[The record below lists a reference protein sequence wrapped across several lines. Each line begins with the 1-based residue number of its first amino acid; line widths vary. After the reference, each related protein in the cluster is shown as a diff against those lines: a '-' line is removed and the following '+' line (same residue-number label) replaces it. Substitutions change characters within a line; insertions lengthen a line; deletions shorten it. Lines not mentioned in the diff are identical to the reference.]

1 MEYNALYRLFRPKT
15 FDEIVGQ
22 QHITETLKNQIK
34 SGNISH
40 AYLFCGTRGTGKT
53 TAARVFAKAI
63 NCTNMTDG
71 NPCLLCEHCQGL
83 SRDNID
89 IIEMDAASNNGVDYA
104 RDIKEK
110 VQYPPVI
117 GKYKVYIID
126 EVHMLST
133 SAFNALLKTL
143 EEPPQH
149 AVFILCTTEV
159 YKIPA
164 TILSRCMRFDFRLV
178 SKKDVAG
185 VVTKAFESIGK
196 SATTEAICALAA
208 AGEGSVRDS
217 LSIADRCV
225 ALSDKQLTY
234 DDVMDVLGASSKSI
248 ISALF
253 NNILKGEVGEIFSI
267 VNGLVNAGK
276 DVGVLAKDLSQYARD
291 VIVAKTVKESK
302 RMLSLPEDVY
312 NMVLAS
318 EQISTLP
325 KLLYMLDTFG
335 ALDNTLRYSI
345 SPRTLFEAQ
354 LLKLATSSGE
364 VDMESIEHR
373 LTALEKRT
381 AMSILSRVAPQEQKI
396 DVSDAV
402 SMWNAVLRY
411 VREFGR
417 SPLLLTACE
426 ECGDIKVSDTQLTVN
441 CEEGVYNILS
451 SSDQNNKL
459 SGIVRQIV
467 DRELVVERQETHS
480 IDSDIKRLNKV
491 VGMKVDIKD

>member
-276 DVGVLAKDLSQYARD
+276 DVGVLAKDLSRYARD

-325 KLLYMLDTFG
+325 
-335 ALDNTLRYSI
+335 
-345 SPRTLFEAQ
+345 
-354 LLKLATSSGE
+354 
-364 VDMESIEHR
+364 
-373 LTALEKRT
+373 
-381 AMSILSRVAPQEQKI
+381 
-396 DVSDAV
+396 
-402 SMWNAVLRY
+402 
-411 VREFGR
+411 
-417 SPLLLTACE
+417 
-426 ECGDIKVSDTQLTVN
+426 
-441 CEEGVYNILS
+441 
-451 SSDQNNKL
+451 
-459 SGIVRQIV
+459 
-467 DRELVVERQETHS
+467 
-480 IDSDIKRLNKV
+480 
-491 VGMKVDIKD
+491 

>member
-1 MEYNALYRLFRPKT
+1 
-15 FDEIVGQ
+15 
-22 QHITETLKNQIK
+22 
-34 SGNISH
+34 
-40 AYLFCGTRGTGKT
+40 
-53 TAARVFAKAI
+53 
-63 NCTNMTDG
+63 
-71 NPCLLCEHCQGL
+71 
-83 SRDNID
+83 
-89 IIEMDAASNNGVDYA
+89 
-104 RDIKEK
+104 
-110 VQYPPVI
+110 
-117 GKYKVYIID
+117 
-126 EVHMLST
+126 
-133 SAFNALLKTL
+133 
-143 EEPPQH
+143 
-149 AVFILCTTEV
+149 
-159 YKIPA
+159 
-164 TILSRCMRFDFRLV
+164 CMRFDFRLV
-178 SKKDVAG
+178 SKEDVAG